1 MIRNVIVAAVG
12 LLLVTVAVVGAVAW
26 FAFRV
31 YVPEDKCAVL
41 IRKTGDQLPPGQLL
55 ATEPGQKGIQE
66 EVLGPGRY
74 FYNPYTWDYKLENLT
89 IIPSGDPSTWEW
101 VHSLSKQQRDAL
113 RAGTFEFRGE
123 FPQIGVVTRKVG
135 KQPAPGQVI
144 VKRKS
149 GVQGILEEVLTPGTY
164 KINPYVYD
172 VQKHPAVVIPAGF
185 IGVVTNLFGD
195 QPETTQ
201 KDTLPELGYEPA
213 DLPKGDTE
221 TELVSF
227 VRPLAEPGER
237 GTLRDV
243 LQPGVYFI
251 NPKLQKI
258 TLLEIGFNE
267 YSQIKITE
275 SENLRISFPSDTGYL
290 IRVGVTVIWG
300 VHPKHAAEII
310 NEFGNIDRVL
320 DKVIGP
326 QLRSICRNIGSTY
339 AARDFIQGEKREMF
353 QRALT
358 AELQRICRGKNLEIL
373 LALVREIE
381 VHAPAAGPTGGEVS
395 EDLKRTI
402 QESFIA
408 IESRLTMTKQRE
420 AAAVRAKLEEERKKV
435 DIARETIKANTRV
448 IVANILAEG
457 EKKAAEIDAQA
468 QLEVAT
474 IQEDVAKLAAQRIEI
489 LGLANADVE
498 KTKKESEAKG
508 YQMLINAFGSGQAY
522 NLYTFAENFQ
532 PESIRL
538 FFAGDGTF
546 WTDLSRFEEL
556 GAAKLLQTPAV
567 TPSRPTPS
575 PKGGE

>member
-221 TELVSF
+221 TELRAPSC
-227 VRPLAEPGER
+227 RTR
-237 GTLRDV
+237 GARHTARCS
-243 LQPGVYFI
+243 PAWC
-251 NPKLQKI
+251 
-258 TLLEIGFNE
+258 LL
-267 YSQIKITE
+267 
-275 SENLRISFPSDTGYL
+275 
-290 IRVGVTVIWG
+290 
-300 VHPKHAAEII
+300 H
-310 NEFGNIDRVL
+310 
-320 DKVIGP
+320 
-326 QLRSICRNIGSTY
+326 
-339 AARDFIQGEKREMF
+339 
-353 QRALT
+353 
-358 AELQRICRGKNLEIL
+358 
-373 LALVREIE
+373 
-381 VHAPAAGPTGGEVS
+381 
-395 EDLKRTI
+395 
-402 QESFIA
+402 
-408 IESRLTMTKQRE
+408 
-420 AAAVRAKLEEERKKV
+420 
-435 DIARETIKANTRV
+435 
-448 IVANILAEG
+448 
-457 EKKAAEIDAQA
+457 
-468 QLEVAT
+468 
-474 IQEDVAKLAAQRIEI
+474 
-489 LGLANADVE
+489 
-498 KTKKESEAKG
+498 
-508 YQMLINAFGSGQAY
+508 
-522 NLYTFAENFQ
+522 
-532 PESIRL
+532 
-538 FFAGDGTF
+538 
-546 WTDLSRFEEL
+546 
-556 GAAKLLQTPAV
+556 
-567 TPSRPTPS
+567 
-575 PKGGE
+575 